1 MNLWQAFKMAFKSI
15 SMKKTR
21 SFLTMLG
28 IIIGVAS
35 VVIMVSVVQGQNR
48 QTMEMFEKLG
58 DNKITVQAYGYYDT
72 NNETSQKLYDYCL
85 TMSDLVEGITPDV
98 EINET
103 ATVQYG
109 AKTIRIND
117 WNNGNYDW
125 QTAMHI
131 KLGSDQYGV
140 CNNYTLAGGREMS
153 YLDVEKTNAVCV
165 LGAGAKEA
173 LFDFT
178 DPVGEYITINGQP
191 FKVVGYYE
199 AVDLEGWNELD
210 NIIVLPYTFNR
221 SMNNNY
227 NIDSYVVKAKSAQ
240 ATVEAMTKLDA
251 FLNGLFPMNADGNRD
266 NGSFYVNSNNSS
278 AEQVQSQSNM
288 QSLVLGAIAG
298 ISLLVGGIGIMNI
311 MLVTVT
317 ERTREIG
324 IRKAIGA
331 ERRSII
337 AQFLIEAAVICSIAQ
352 FLIEAAMIC
361 SIGGLIGIAIG
372 YVGTM
377 VAGKLLLSTT
387 TDVLLPSPII
397 TLGAF
402 LFSVALGVIFGMYP
416 AVKAS
421 GLQPVVA
428 LRAE

>member
-317 ERTREIG
+317 ERTRAIG

-331 ERRSII
+331 ERKSI
-337 AQFLIEAAVICSIAQ
+337 IAQ

-402 LFSVALGVIFGMYP
+402 LVSVALGVIFGMYP

>member
-1 MNLWQAFKMAFKSI
+1 MGLNLWQAFKMAFKSI

-140 CNNYTLAGGREMS
+140 CNNYTLAGEREMS

-331 ERRSII
+331 ERKSI
-337 AQFLIEAAVICSIAQ
+337 IAQ

>member
-331 ERRSII
+331 ERKSI
-337 AQFLIEAAVICSIAQ
+337 IAQ

-416 AVKAS
+416 AIKAS

>member
-331 ERRSII
+331 ERKSI
-337 AQFLIEAAVICSIAQ
+337 IAQ

-402 LFSVALGVIFGMYP
+402 LISVALGVIFGMYP

>member
-1 MNLWQAFKMAFKSI
+1 
-15 SMKKTR
+15 
-21 SFLTMLG
+21 MLG

-331 ERRSII
+331 ERKSI
-337 AQFLIEAAVICSIAQ
+337 IAQ

>member
-21 SFLTMLG
+21 SFLTLLG

-331 ERRSII
+331 ERKSI
-337 AQFLIEAAVICSIAQ
+337 IAQ

>member
-1 MNLWQAFKMAFKSI
+1 MP
-15 SMKKTR
+15 
-21 SFLTMLG
+21 FL
-28 IIIGVAS
+28 
-35 VVIMVSVVQGQNR
+35 
-48 QTMEMFEKLG
+48 
-58 DNKITVQAYGYYDT
+58 
-72 NNETSQKLYDYCL
+72 
-85 TMSDLVEGITPDV
+85 
-98 EINET
+98 
-103 ATVQYG
+103 
-109 AKTIRIND
+109 
-117 WNNGNYDW
+117 
-125 QTAMHI
+125 
-131 KLGSDQYGV
+131 
-140 CNNYTLAGGREMS
+140 
-153 YLDVEKTNAVCV
+153 
-165 LGAGAKEA
+165 
-173 LFDFT
+173 
-178 DPVGEYITINGQP
+178 
-191 FKVVGYYE
+191 VVGWYQQKDISYYPE
-199 AVDLEGWNELD
+199 VD
-210 NIIVLPYTFNR
+210 NILLLPYTLNR
-221 SMNNNY
+221 SLNQNQP
-227 NIDSYVVKAKSAQ
+227 ISSWTVKASSSA
-240 ATVEAMTKLDA
+240 ATTQVITQLDG
-251 FLNGLFPMNADGNRD
+251 FLNGMFPMDEMGMRQG
-266 NGSFYVNSNNSS
+266 GSFNVYSDNSWQ
-278 AEQVQSQSNM
+278 EQM
-288 QSLVLGAIAG
+288 QEANLMQTMVMGGIAA

-331 ERRSII
+331 ERKSI
-337 AQFLIEAAVICSIAQ
+337 IAQ

>member
-153 YLDVEKTNAVCV
+153 YLDVENTNAVCV

-331 ERRSII
+331 ERKSI
-337 AQFLIEAAVICSIAQ
+337 IAQ